1 MSIQCKIDKKENTI
15 TFGLSIVDILS
26 DEGKKELEW
35 MTSHWKELTDMVHE
49 KINECTGKEVDDVN
63 EEDTEEE
70 DDNKAAECTC
80 PECGC
85 HEFEVIQ
92 RLGEVTLCPETV
104 TIDKRGN
111 VEIIVKDDPD
121 AFYDAEVMDEY
132 WRCSNCGREIVDE
145 DFAAIL

>member
-1 MSIQCKIDKKENTI
+1 MSIQCRIDKKENTI

-35 MTSHWKELTDMVHE
+35 MTSHWNELTDMVHE
-49 KINECTGKEVDDVN
+49 KINECTC
-63 EEDTEEE
+63 
-70 DDNKAAECTC
+70 KAAECTC

-92 RLGEVTLCPETV
+92 RLGEVTRCPETV

-111 VEIIVKDDPD
+111 VDIIVKDDPD
-121 AFYDAEVMDEY
+121 AFYDAEVMEEY